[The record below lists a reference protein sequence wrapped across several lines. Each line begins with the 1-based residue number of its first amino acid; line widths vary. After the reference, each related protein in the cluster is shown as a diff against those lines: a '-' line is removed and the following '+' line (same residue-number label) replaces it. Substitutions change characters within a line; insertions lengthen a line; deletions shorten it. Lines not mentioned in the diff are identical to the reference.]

1 MTNALDEE
9 LKAIFNKPNTIF
21 TEDYEKLKSF
31 HIPLP
36 FLPIYYHN
44 ISRQLNVQSCG
55 INPSKEDLHDIF
67 NPKKIDE
74 LKTLYSSDPELQ
86 PYWKF
91 VKEIQPGESLMDL
104 FIKSLTTYP
113 VAFDLICRI
122 QLLSKEDP
130 ARIEMDKWIRDK
142 ENNQH
147 PFMGWFENQENSI
160 CYHPAAMELVEKYL
174 YSTFERFKPYVDS
187 VKNALKKHTTTEEFL
202 VPSLTKQQRKDFQ
215 ENILTLFEVYFQNN
229 EKLIVEDPKRIE
241 RYKSEKSDG
250 SYTFNLEDPGTKQI
264 VQFEILTKGEGK
276 KQIPFAVIRNGVELL
291 PWQDEAHPE
300 FAKIFDE
307 TFLNEIFK

>member
-1 MTNALDEE
+1 MTKELDNK
-9 LKAIFNKPNTIF
+9 LKEIFQKPNTIF
-21 TEDYEKLKSF
+21 TKDYEELKSF
-31 HIPLP
+31 RIPLP

-55 INPSKEDLHDIF
+55 INPTKEELYDIF
-67 NPKKIDE
+67 NPKKIEE
-74 LKTLYSSDPELQ
+74 LKKLYSDDPQLKS
-86 PYWKF
+86 YWKF
-91 VKEIQPGESLMDL
+91 VNDIPPGESLMDL
-104 FIKSLTTYP
+104 LIKSPTTYP

-130 ARIEMDKWIRDK
+130 ARTEMDKWLRDK
-142 ENNQH
+142 ENSQQ

-160 CYHPAAMELVEKYL
+160 CYHPAAMSLVEKYL
-174 YSTFERFKPYVDS
+174 YTTFEKFKPYVDS
-187 VKNALKKHTTTEEFL
+187 VRNVLKKKKNEEL
-202 VPSLTKQQRKDFQ
+202 PIPNLTKEERKDFQ

-229 EKLIVEDPKRIE
+229 EKLVVGDPKRIE
-241 RYKSEKSDG
+241 RFRSKKSDG
-250 SYTFNLEDPGTKQI
+250 SYTFNLEDPGTKQV
-264 VQFEILTKGEGK
+264 VQYEILTISEGK
-276 KQIPFAVIRNGVELL
+276 KEVPIAVIRNGVELL